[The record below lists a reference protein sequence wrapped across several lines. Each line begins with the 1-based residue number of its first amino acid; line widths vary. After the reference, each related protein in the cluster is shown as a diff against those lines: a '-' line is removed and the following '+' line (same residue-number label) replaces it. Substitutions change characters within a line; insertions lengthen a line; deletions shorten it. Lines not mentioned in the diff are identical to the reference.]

1 MVPPIGE
8 YHDMQAILRSGFGR
22 LEEACFLLLRIAEP
36 GQARAWLAAVIEEA
50 GTDKRS
56 YRVTHAGHLESQQE
70 QVLQVAFT
78 ARGLQRLGLPEDLFP
93 GGPFERAQGGKTGTF
108 SAEFCLGMA
117 GEEAETAGCSRRLG
131 DVGENAPSNWEWGIP
146 DDRLDALVMLYARE
160 GCLTAFERI
169 VRGDLEQGFK
179 VCHRLHTAPA
189 PHDKKLRREPFGFMD
204 GISQPQIDWA
214 VSRAPG
220 TRVDLEYGNLIAAG
234 EFLLGYPNEYGLYTH
249 RPLLNAERDPDNLL
263 CQAEDDPS
271 RRDLGRNGTYLVL
284 RQLEQDVSGFWQF
297 VYAQSPNDKGIGL
310 AEGMVGRR
318 LLSGDPLVAV
328 SGMKIRGVCADADDI
343 RQNGFTFK
351 ADPDGLACP
360 FGAHIRRANPRTA
373 DLAGG
378 RQGFISR
385 LCRMLGLKRGG
396 LREDLLSSSRFHRII
411 RRGRPY
417 SEAIGQESGQQES
430 PRIRTGLHF
439 IALNANIARQFQF
452 IQNSWIVNS
461 KFNGLDG
468 ESDPLLGNRREALLG
483 QRTDGFS
490 LPQARGPNRR
500 IAGLPQFVTVRGGAY
515 FFLPSLRALR
525 FLARQSGNV

>member
-22 LEEACFLLLRIAEP
+22 LEEACFLLLRIVEP
-36 GQARAWLAAVIEEA
+36 GRARAWLAAVVEDA
-50 GTDKRS
+50 GTDKPS
-56 YRVTHAGHLESQQE
+56 YRVTHAGNLQSQQE
-70 QVLQVAFT
+70 QVLQIAFT
-78 ARGLQRLGLPEDLFP
+78 ARGLRMLGLPGDLFP
-93 GGPFERAQGGKTGTF
+93 GGPFERAQGGKTDTF

-117 GEEAETAGCSRRLG
+117 GKEVEASGCSRRLG

-146 DDRLDALVMLYARE
+146 DNMLDALVMLYARE
-160 GCLTAFERI
+160 GRLAAFERI
-169 VRGDLEQGFK
+169 VKGDLAQGFK

-189 PHDKKLRREPFGFMD
+189 AHDKKLRREPFGFMD
-204 GISQPQIDWA
+204 GISQPEIDWA
-214 VSRAPG
+214 ARRAPG
-220 TRVDLEYGNLIAAG
+220 TLADLEYGNLIAAG
-234 EFLLGYPNEYGLYTH
+234 EFLLGYPNEYGFYTQ
-249 RPLLNAERDPDNLL
+249 RPLLNAERDPGNFL

-284 RQLEQDVSGFWQF
+284 RQLEQDVSGFWRF
-297 VYAQSPNDKGIGL
+297 VCAQSPNDRGVGL

-318 LLSGDPLVAV
+318 LSNGDSLVAV
-328 SGMKIRGVCADADDI
+328 SRIDIRGVCADADDI
-343 RQNGFTFK
+343 RQNSFTFK

-360 FGAHIRRANPRTA
+360 LGAHIRRANPRTA
-373 DLAGG
+373 DLPGG

-385 LCRMLGLKRGG
+385 LHRVLGLKRGG

-417 SEAIGQESGQQES
+417 SEVSGQESGQQES
-430 PRIRTGLHF
+430 SRIRTGLHF

-452 IQNSWIVNS
+452 IQNSWIINS

-468 ESDPLLGNRREALLG
+468 ESDPLLGNRRAFPVG
-483 QRTDGFS
+483 QCTDGFS
-490 LPQARGPNRR
+490 LPQAGGLNRR

-525 FLARQSGNV
+525 FFARQNGNA